1 MYVCPLPTCVCGTQ
15 ASARHGK
22 AHTFSNSM
30 QKQGSMCLGAKLLV
44 GWSSTRAMELPTLG
58 GGVLWCILMDAVLY
72 AEPPWLSPHGSVS
85 TSVQAVS
92 VTCQVA
98 LPPPPPPPMPTERER
113 QRAAKQTSDSSC
125 KASLLSAYLLATE
138 EKCGIL
144 EEFGSHLGKILVVP
158 R

>member
-1 MYVCPLPTCVCGTQ
+1 MP
-15 ASARHGK
+15 S
-22 AHTFSNSM
+22 
-30 QKQGSMCLGAKLLV
+30 
-44 GWSSTRAMELPTLG
+44 
-58 GGVLWCILMDAVLY
+58 CI
-72 AEPPWLSPHGSVS
+72 
-85 TSVQAVS
+85 T
-92 VTCQVA
+92 
-98 LPPPPPPPMPTERER
+98 PPPMPTERER

>member
-1 MYVCPLPTCVCGTQ
+1 MCVCGTQ
-15 ASARHGK
+15 ASARHDK

-98 LPPPPPPPMPTERER
+98 LPPPPPPMPTERER